1 MEDGEQLARRGD
13 VTIGRASQEQTE
25 LRAEPLARDDKEEAG
40 APDPVTVERRQL
52 RSCHDAVRQRG
63 TEVNNFTNLSTHDT
77 TLDKVLLR
85 EEVLALQEEVA
96 ELKRMKEML
105 NKELEECG
113 GGCSAELLS
122 AAELRVQL
130 SHRERDLDR
139 ANEALQGESTISRLH
154 INP

>member
-1 MEDGEQLARRGD
+1 MNGNYGVWSYNAN
-13 VTIGRASQEQTE
+13 TASLPNSIE
-25 LRAEPLARDDKEEAG
+25 LVLLLHFLF
-40 APDPVTVERRQL
+40 VSV
-52 RSCHDAVRQRG
+52 
-63 TEVNNFTNLSTHDT
+63 
-77 TLDKVLLR
+77 VLLR

-105 NKELEECG
+105 NKELDECG

-139 ANEALQGESTISRLH
+139 ATEALQGESTLPGSLTL
-154 INP
+154 NPDQTPKLFPNPCSIT

>member
-1 MEDGEQLARRGD
+1 MSLLFYYFPP
-13 VTIGRASQEQTE
+13 S
-25 LRAEPLARDDKEEAG
+25 
-40 APDPVTVERRQL
+40 
-52 RSCHDAVRQRG
+52 
-63 TEVNNFTNLSTHDT
+63 FLS
-77 TLDKVLLR
+77 LVLLR

-139 ANEALQGESTISRLH
+139 ASEALQGESALHRLGKGASD
-154 INP
+154 

>member
-1 MEDGEQLARRGD
+1 MNRNYGVRCYKVDSTSSSNG
-13 VTIGRASQEQTE
+13 IE
-25 LRAEPLARDDKEEAG
+25 LVGLFFLWA
-40 APDPVTVERRQL
+40 
-52 RSCHDAVRQRG
+52 
-63 TEVNNFTNLSTHDT
+63 
-77 TLDKVLLR
+77 VLLR

-139 ANEALQGESTISRLH
+139 ASEALQGESTLGKLGQGATQ
-154 INP
+154 

>member
-1 MEDGEQLARRGD
+1 MEPQR
-13 VTIGRASQEQTE
+13 
-25 LRAEPLARDDKEEAG
+25 
-40 APDPVTVERRQL
+40 
-52 RSCHDAVRQRG
+52 VRIQ
-63 TEVNNFTNLSTHDT
+63 
-77 TLDKVLLR
+77 VLLR

-139 ANEALQGESTISRLH
+139 ASEALQAMKADRKRLKMEKAELVNQMQQLYATLESREEQLRDFIRNYEQHRKVKKFKVNKNKTVLLILA
-154 INP
+154 

>member
-1 MEDGEQLARRGD
+1 MNKNYGVWSYKANSTSLASS
-13 VTIGRASQEQTE
+13 VE
-25 LRAEPLARDDKEEAG
+25 LVVL
-40 APDPVTVERRQL
+40 
-52 RSCHDAVRQRG
+52 
-63 TEVNNFTNLSTHDT
+63 LSPS
-77 TLDKVLLR
+77 LFLSAVLLR

-139 ANEALQGESTISRLH
+139 ATEALQGESTPHSLQSLRL
-154 INP
+154 NPDQTRRLFLHLYSIT

>member
-1 MEDGEQLARRGD
+1 MNRNYGVCCNKANSTSLPSS
-13 VTIGRASQEQTE
+13 IE
-25 LRAEPLARDDKEEAG
+25 LVVLFHC
-40 APDPVTVERRQL
+40 L
-52 RSCHDAVRQRG
+52 
-63 TEVNNFTNLSTHDT
+63 FLSV
-77 TLDKVLLR
+77 VLLR

-139 ANEALQGESTISRLH
+139 ASEALQGESTLRRYGQRASR
-154 INP
+154 

>member
-1 MEDGEQLARRGD
+1 MAYGA
-13 VTIGRASQEQTE
+13 IK
-25 LRAEPLARDDKEEAG
+25 LRVQRVPNSTDL
-40 APDPVTVERRQL
+40 VVL
-52 RSCHDAVRQRG
+52 IFRSLFVS
-63 TEVNNFTNLSTHDT
+63 V
-77 TLDKVLLR
+77 VLLR

-130 SHRERDLDR
+130 SQRERDLDR
-139 ANEALQGESTISRLH
+139 ASEALQGESTLSRRGQGASR
-154 INP
+154 